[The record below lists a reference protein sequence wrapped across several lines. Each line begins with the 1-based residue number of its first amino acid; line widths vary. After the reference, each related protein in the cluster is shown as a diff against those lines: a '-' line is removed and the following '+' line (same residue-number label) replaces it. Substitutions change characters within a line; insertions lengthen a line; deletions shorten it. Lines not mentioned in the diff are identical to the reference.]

1 MAKGNI
7 DPAFQAAPFLGESS
21 YNPIEFQRR
30 QKTIKYQRDKLK
42 QEEIEDN
49 TAKGLQKLMIDLK
62 GWEDQEGFKEI
73 VGDHD
78 KVINGFL
85 ALSKKGLNLMS
96 PKTSQEI
103 MAYKAITEA
112 QQKIMQKVDVWGRNK
127 DVYDLV
133 TQAIKQ
139 DSLKPEDQRNLNPS
153 LTTDN
158 LMASY
163 KGKSI
168 LDREM
173 KIENILAFNV
183 KPSDVIKKIMD
194 SKDFYIP
201 TTRTQSVIFNEE
213 TGQNESYFKEDMA
226 PADVKENVRRAGIQ
240 YEGLTKQYK
249 ETITKMRDADPDPI
263 LNVMP
268 EKDYFA
274 TIAVPTYKK
283 QFLEKTSGGGSG
295 FSINIGGNKINMQ
308 PGNLRPEPLP
318 YGEGTGSKTYTNA
331 YIWPVPTKSI
341 TVPIGAAGSAQ
352 FMGTNWVPIERG
364 GTIEATLYLYDPE
377 KDEYVFNVTSNQNA
391 PWVQNNRPVSIPRS
405 VIGDLL
411 DGVPVKVGNVVKKL
425 KDIYGSAK
433 QVKKELPGIG
443 VDFWKKQEAPYVLKN
458 RK

>member
-85 ALSKKGLNLMS
+85 ALSKKGLNLTS

-103 MAYKAITEA
+103 MAFKAITDA

-139 DSLKPEDQRNLNPS
+139 DSLKPDDQRNLNPQ
-153 LTTDN
+153 LTTDK

-173 KIENILAFNV
+173 KIEDILVFNV
-183 KPSDVIKKIMD
+183 RPADVIKDIMS

-201 TTRTQSVIFNEE
+201 TTRTQSVIFNPE

-226 PADVKENVRRAGIQ
+226 PADVKENVRRAGIK

-249 ETITKMRDADPDPI
+249 ETITKIRDADPDPI

-268 EKDYFA
+268 EKDYYA

-283 QFLEKTSGGGSG
+283 QFLEKSSGGSG
-295 FSINIGGNKINMQ
+295 GFSVNIGESKVKMA
-308 PGNLRPEPLP
+308 PGTLRPEPLP
-318 YGEGTGSKTYTNA
+318 YGDKTYINS
-331 YIWPVPTKSI
+331 YWWPVPGKSI
-341 TVPIGAAGSAQ
+341 TVPVGTVGSAQ
-352 FMGTNWVPIERG
+352 FMGASWTPIERG
-364 GTIEATLYLYDPE
+364 GTVEATLYLYDPE

-411 DGVPVKVGNVVKKL
+411 DEVRIKQGDKFVML
-425 KDIYGSAK
+425 KDIYGSMK
-433 QVKKELPGIG
+433 QVKKELPNLGS
-443 VDFWKKQEAPYVLKN
+443 DFWKKGGTPYIPK
-458 RK
+458 K